1 MLATLV
7 THLKSHAPF
16 NTSLKNC
23 APGQD
28 CDECPNQD
36 MQADVLPLCLVK
48 QGQAARIVRVD
59 QEPRL
64 RKRLADLGLAAGMD
78 VRVLRASVNAG
89 PMILAVRCDTR
100 LAVGWAMA
108 RRIEVELA

>member
-7 THLKSHAPF
+7 THLKLRTHFA
-16 NTSLKNC
+16 TSLENC

-28 CDECPNQD
+28 CDECPNQ
-36 MQADVLPLCLVK
+36 DVLPLCLVK

-108 RRIEVELA
+108 KRIEVELA